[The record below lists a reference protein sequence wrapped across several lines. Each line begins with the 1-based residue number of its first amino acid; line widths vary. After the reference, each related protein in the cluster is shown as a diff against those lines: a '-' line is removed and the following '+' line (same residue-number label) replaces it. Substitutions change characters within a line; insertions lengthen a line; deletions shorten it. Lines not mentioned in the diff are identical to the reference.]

1 MQAPKEIV
9 LSYPDCNPK
18 STCLFTGPAS

>member
-1 MQAPKEIV
+1 MQAPKEIG
-9 LSYPDCNPK
+9 LSYSDCNPK